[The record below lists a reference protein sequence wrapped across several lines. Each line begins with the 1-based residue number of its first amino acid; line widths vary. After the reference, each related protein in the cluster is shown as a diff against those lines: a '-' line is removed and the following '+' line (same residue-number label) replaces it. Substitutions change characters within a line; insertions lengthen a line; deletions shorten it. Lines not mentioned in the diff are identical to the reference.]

1 MQLYAQLSVI
11 FTSFIFWFYIDSVSI
26 FNNKRIINSALI
38 HSILLSIS
46 INLGYLF
53 NPSIIYTFTFDEDV
67 KQIYNFLGYI
77 SIGYSYYDLYIG
89 IKSKQIDNIMH
100 GGIFAISSSYLYIN
114 DNLFL
119 TVILLV
125 TETSSIF
132 LNLRPLQIKIIDIL
146 FVFSFFLYRL
156 VFIPFV
162 FVIYLTEP
170 NNKDMLFA
178 YTCSFTLT
186 LLNMYWFYFIMKKA
200 IRQIQ
205 SHPHSS

>member
-53 NPSIIYTFTFDEDV
+53 NPSI
-67 KQIYNFLGYI
+67 IYNFLGYI